1 MASGKY
7 MELAKKVLMDEL
19 DEMREDVYQNLLRQG
34 RTDIDITQ
42 IKIGFYE
49 QFPLVA
55 TSVANIQKWVSS
67 GKVRVTIDA
76 ARGTTSSD
84 EIRQSVCCTD

>member
-1 MASGKY
+1 MESEKY

-19 DEMREDVYQNLLRQG
+19 NEMQNDVYQNLLRQG
-34 RTDIDITQ
+34 RADIDISQ
-42 IKIGFYE
+42 IKVSFHE

-67 GKVRVTIDA
+67 GKVCVTIDA

-84 EIRQSVCCTD
+84 EIRQSVCVD

>member
-1 MASGKY
+1 MATGKY

-19 DEMREDVYQNLLRQG
+19 DEMREDIYQNLLRQG

-42 IKIGFYE
+42 IKVSFHE
-49 QFPLVA
+49 QFPLDA
-55 TSVANIQKWVSS
+55 TSVANIQKWVNS
-67 GKVRVTIDA
+67 GNVRVTIDA

-84 EIRQSVCCTD
+84 EIRQSVCVD